1 MALFAAPDVLR
12 RLVLAKPDID
22 RVPKEVVGRP
32 GHIGDL
38 GHELW
43 LDLIDT

>member
-22 RVPKEVVGRP
+22 RVPKEVVGR
-32 GHIGDL
+32 DL